1 MVADRQLATCGDGT
15 RSRGEACDDGNVIG
29 GDGCS
34 ATCVVESG
42 FVCFGD
48 NTTVVSASRC
58 WRGAYEHALSFETT
72 PLGDPSC
79 FSIVDDS
86 KATLGNGAVYGK
98 AVSGYK
104 GVGYASLG
112 TSTSISFPLVTC
124 GQAVDIVTR
133 YTYAGKDAVC
143 GAVLEYRDQN
153 NAVMATFQASFKS
166 TSSNDLWELSPV
178 QSLDQISPTGVLTWT
193 LGKCESNVFIDQIE
207 IRPRG
212 QTITNTGTIVALP
225 FPYTSS
231 MNEGATFAVGPEYA
245 YTGNNGFMLRTRGI
259 LQNTAKNT
267 YAWFDLPLDPSQVS
281 RGTHVKFDFKLATVP
296 AYYKAFALT
305 ISVVRFRNDSLSFD
319 AIVPRHT
326 LQCLAPQRVF
336 DSFDNQSCQ

>member
-1 MVADRQLATCGDGT
+1 MAADRQLATCGDGT

-34 ATCVVESG
+34 TTCVVESG

-58 WRGAYEHALSFETT
+58 WRGVYEHALSFEA
-72 PLGDPSC
+72 PLSDPSC

-86 KATLGNGAVYGK
+86 KATLGNGAAYGK
-98 AVSGYK
+98 AVSGFK

-124 GQAVDIVTR
+124 AKAVDIVTR
-133 YTYAGKDAVC
+133 YTYIGTTVC
-143 GAVLEYRDQN
+143 GAVLEYRGSN
-153 NAVMATFQASFKS
+153 NTVISTFQASFKS
-166 TSSNDLWELSPV
+166 TLANNLWELSPA

-193 LGKCESNVFIDQIE
+193 LGNCASNVFIDQIE

-212 QTITNTGTIVALP
+212 QTITNTGTTVVLP

-231 MNEGATFAVGPEYA
+231 MNEGATFAVGADYA
-245 YTGNNGFMLRTRGI
+245 YTGNNGLLLRTRGGMI
-259 LQNTAKNT
+259 QDTVKNT

-281 RGTHVKFDFKLATVP
+281 RGTHVKFDFKLATWP
-296 AYYKAFALT
+296 TYYKAFALT
-305 ISVVRFRNDSLSFD
+305 ISVVGSEMIPVVDSL
-319 AIVPRHT
+319 IV
-326 LQCLAPQRVF
+326 CLSVSSPLLCRSVV
-336 DSFDNQSCQ
+336 